1 MEHTDKDS
9 AAEWT
14 AADLER
20 DRSWVFEVDPKTRNY
35 LADLAKYAYDQD
47 RALLDYRRDDFDF
60 GPACPLIARA
70 MEEALHGRGLA
81 IVRGLPRQGLSEKE
95 FELLNWAI
103 GLHAGVAR
111 PQGRATQYISQVRN
125 IGTDYRSASG
135 RGFSSDAKL
144 DFHADGADLATLGC
158 YNTAKSGGQS
168 MISSSLTARK
178 MLIAERP
185 DLAEV
190 ACQKFYFSRQ
200 NEEAPDEEPAYGQP
214 LFDTAD
220 GRVFCR
226 WNRNRVQS
234 AQKIEG

>member
-9 AAEWT
+9 AAQWT
-14 AADLER
+14 VADLER
-20 DRSWVFEVDPKTRNY
+20 DRSWVFDVDSKTRNY
-35 LADLAKYAYDQD
+35 LADLAKHAYDQD

-60 GPACPLIARA
+60 GPAGPMIARA

-81 IVRGLPRQGLSEKE
+81 VVRGLPRQGLSEKE

-158 YNTAKSGGQS
+158 C
-168 MISSSLTARK
+168 L
-178 MLIAERP
+178 
-185 DLAEV
+185 
-190 ACQKFYFSRQ
+190 RQ
-200 NEEAPDEEPAYGQP
+200 VIPTR
-214 LFDTAD
+214 L
-220 GRVFCR
+220 
-226 WNRNRVQS
+226 
-234 AQKIEG
+234 